1 MIIGLNLPN
10 QVLEAYKN
18 LSGES
23 GITAFEMEKIRCV
36 IYFEDGSAYVYD
48 EITPGVKNLAA
59 MKILA
64 SKGRGLHTFIERF
77 VKENY
82 SLRLQ

>member
-1 MIIGLNLPN
+1 M
-10 QVLEAYKN
+10 EAYKN

-23 GITAFEMEKIRCV
+23 GIRAFKLNRDNCI

-48 EITPGVKNLAA
+48 ENNPGIKNLAA
-59 MKILA
+59 IKILA

-82 SLRLQ
+82 SMRLR

>member
-1 MIIGLNLPN
+1 M
-10 QVLEAYKN
+10 EAYKN

-23 GITAFEMEKIRCV
+23 GIRAFKMDQTSCV
-36 IYFEDGSAYVYD
+36 VYFEDGSAYVYD
-48 EITPGVKNLAA
+48 EISPGAKNLAA
-59 MKILA
+59 IKTLA

-82 SLRLQ
+82 SLRLR